1 MDDSVRKILSQL
13 QVILNQEDGSYA
25 PQGTQTGNRQVRHGG
40 NEGKRPAQNAQG
52 KRYSMKE
59 IKNMILGVFLTL
71 LGFLCLFFAITPIVF
86 AGYILIITGIL
97 TVLINYAKD
106 SKPQ

>member
-1 MDDSVRKILSQL
+1 
-13 QVILNQEDGSYA
+13 
-25 PQGTQTGNRQVRHGG
+25 
-40 NEGKRPAQNAQG
+40 
-52 KRYSMKE
+52 MKE

>member
-1 MDDSVRKILSQL
+1 MTKRTDKMKNLWMKIKR
-13 QVILNQEDGSYA
+13 E
-25 PQGTQTGNRQVRHGG
+25 PQRWMFW
-40 NEGKRPAQNAQG
+40 AA
-52 KRYSMKE
+52 
-59 IKNMILGVFLTL
+59 L